1 MLQTGLIGRI
11 LATVRTTNNVQDN
24 LNNDDVEM
32 SYKLKLYINDTISE
46 QKQMWQLCQC
56 NTQDLYMITLNNAPT
71 S

>member
-46 QKQMWQLCQC
+46 QKQM
-56 NTQDLYMITLNNAPT
+56 
-71 S
+71 